1 MNFIFDICINF
12 NKELY
17 SFYEWNSDDNIEFF
31 LKIPIFRIEEEI
43 INNFIY
49 HDVKVH
55 NNFLKKIYNKSQKYY
70 KNTIVNNK
78 YSCIFASNNRCIAI
92 NFDDKG
98 YISSRSFLSLEE
110 ESEILEFSKFL
121 KYNIIDYKIIKKNSF
136 KTNYLTRRDNN
147 NIEILNNYLNSLIS
161 NNDTEE
167 LKYIYYEIYNEK
179 ENNFDIIKQK
189 LFNAIGNSENKRNKF
204 IELYNLVHN

>member
-1 MNFIFDICINF
+1 MNFIFDIYINF

-17 SFYEWNSDDNIEFF
+17 NFYEWNNDDKIEFF

-49 HDVKVH
+49 HEIKVD

-98 YISSRSFLSLEE
+98 YINYKSFLSLEE

-121 KYNIIDYKIIKKNSF
+121 KFNIVDYKIIKKNSY
-136 KTNYLTRRDNN
+136 KTNYLTRKENN
-147 NIEILNNYLNSLIS
+147 NIKILNNYLKVLIN
-161 NNDTEE
+161 NNDCEE
-167 LKYIYYEIYNEK
+167 LEYIYYEIYNEK
-179 ENNFDIIKQK
+179 EDNFNIIIQK
-189 LFNAIGNSENKRNKF
+189 LYNAIKNSDNKRNKF
-204 IELYNLVHN
+204 LELYNLVHN